1 MELVLQKFRND
12 LPEEVNKLIG
22 KNSFTDQSPIM
33 IQKGLWQNFC
43 SSIEDGNKIYW
54 DERVAECHTEDL
66 IAHPAM
72 LPSWVHDFEWHPQ
85 RKKVQPMELHFHL
98 KNILNLP
105 LGIVTEVDIEY
116 YLPIKD
122 GDAISANQ
130 TLLSVSEKHI
140 HLARK
145 TYLLEHN
152 TVWGTT
158 NNNSRRKWSNDYTVP
173 RESSLIG

>member
-1 MELVLQKFRND
+1 MQND

-22 KNSFTDQSPIM
+22 KNSFTDLSPIM

-130 TLLSVSEKHI
+130 TLLSVSELVKTKLGEGRYWVIEVKYFNQLEILVGKQNI
-140 HLARK
+140 HFLGYK
-145 TYLLEHN
+145 
-152 TVWGTT
+152 
-158 NNNSRRKWSNDYTVP
+158 K
-173 RESSLIG
+173 

>member
-1 MELVLQKFRND
+1 MQND

-130 TLLSVSEKHI
+130 TLLSVSELVKTKLGEGRYWFIEVKYFNQLEILVGKQNI
-140 HLARK
+140 HFLGYK
-145 TYLLEHN
+145 
-152 TVWGTT
+152 
-158 NNNSRRKWSNDYTVP
+158 K
-173 RESSLIG
+173 